1 MDFTL
6 PEETRMIKETARQVV
21 EKHFMP
27 LEHSLPDREST
38 YEVPA
43 QDHQRLSTELKSL
56 GLWALD
62 VPEELGGAGLGIL
75 DHCVVMEEAWRCTAG
90 RRLWVSLFFPVLHQ
104 LGTEAQVQR
113 YLQPSISGDIHG
125 ASAFSEP
132 GAAGD
137 LAGISTTAEKVDGGW
152 LLNGTKCWITY
163 ADTAAYC
170 LVLARL
176 PGTRRKDGMTWFIV
190 EAGTPGFTVTRR
202 QQMLHGHPTF
212 ELSLADCLVPED
224 AILGEP
230 GNGFASGSSAL
241 FRGRMTVSAR
251 ALGMA
256 ERCMEM
262 MVNYA
267 NERHTFGKPIGSR
280 QAIQWMIADSAMELN
295 HLRGLLTRTAWE
307 ADQGRSMRTQTAMLK
322 LQASEIA
329 GRVVDRAVQ
338 VHGAAGLSTDLVLE
352 RIYRDV
358 RPMRIYEGT
367 SEAMRSLIANN
378 ILAGES
384 WH

>member
-1 MDFTL
+1 MDFNL
-6 PEETRMIKETARQVV
+6 PEETRMIKETTRQVV

-27 LEHSLPDREST
+27 LELSLPEREST

-43 QDHQRLSTELKSL
+43 EIHQQLESELKKL
-56 GLWALD
+56 GLWMLE
-62 VPEELGGAGLGIL
+62 VPAELGGAGLGIL
-75 DHCVVMEEAWRCTAG
+75 DHCAVMEEAWRCTAG
-90 RRLWVSLFFPVLHQ
+90 RRLWVSLFFPVLNQ
-104 LGTEAQVQR
+104 LGTEAQKQR
-113 YLQPSISGDIHG
+113 YLYPGISGEIHG

-137 LAGISTTAEKVDGGW
+137 LAGISTTARKVDGGW

-163 ADTAAYC
+163 ADTAAFV
-170 LVLARL
+170 LVLARMA
-176 PGTRRKDGMTWFIV
+176 GTQRKDGMTWFV
-190 EAGTPGFTVTRR
+190 VDADTPGFSVSRR
-202 QQMLHGHPTF
+202 QQMLHGHSTF
-212 ELSLADCLVPED
+212 ELSLVDCLLPEE

-230 GNGFASGSSAL
+230 GDGFSSGSNAL

-256 ERCMEM
+256 ERCLEM

-267 NERHTFGKPIGSR
+267 NERHTFGKPLASR

-295 HLRGLLTRTAWE
+295 HLRALLVRTAWE

-329 GRVVDRAVQ
+329 GRVADRAVQ

-358 RPMRIYEGT
+358 RPYRIYEGT
-367 SEAMRSLIANN
+367 SEAMRGMIAKN
-378 ILAGES
+378 ILAGET